1 MTAETKVVNYTPEQ
15 TAQAVADYR
24 AGVSVETIAQTIG
37 KTARSVIAKLS
48 KEGVYVAKGK
58 TAGKRDMLK
67 AEMVAEIAKLVD
79 RTEEQVE
86 SLEKATGPALM
97 AVMNQLK
104 ALAEQVVAARVEG
117 LQNEMGEWPN
127 RGMKIL
133 SCIPRSFNL

>member
-15 TAQAVADYR
+15 TAKVVADYQ
-24 AGVSVETIAQTIG
+24 AGVTVEAIAEAVG

-67 AEMVAEIAKLVD
+67 AEMVAEIAKFVGK
-79 RTEEQVE
+79 TEEQIE

-97 AVMNQLK
+97 AVLNQLK
-104 ALAEQVVAARVEG
+104 DLAEQIVAARVES
-117 LQNEMGEWPN
+117 LRNEMGE
-127 RGMKIL
+127 
-133 SCIPRSFNL
+133 

>member
-15 TAQAVADYR
+15 TAKVVADYR
-24 AGVSVETIAQTIG
+24 AGVTVEAIAEAVG

-67 AEMVAEIAKLVD
+67 SEMVSEIAKLVGKTD
-79 RTEEQVE
+79 EQVE

-97 AVMNQLK
+97 AVLSQLK
-104 ALAEQVVAARVEG
+104 LLMAQADAATDREVM
-117 LQNEMGEWPN
+117 NEMGE
-127 RGMKIL
+127 
-133 SCIPRSFNL
+133 

>member
-15 TAQAVADYR
+15 TAKVVADYQ
-24 AGVSVETIAQTIG
+24 AGMTVEVIAEAVG

-67 AEMVAEIAKLVD
+67 SEMVAEIAKFVGK
-79 RTEEQVE
+79 TEEQVE

-97 AVMNQLK
+97 AVLTQLK
-104 ALAEQVVAARVEG
+104 DLAEQVVAARVES
-117 LQNEMGEWPN
+117 LQNEMGE
-127 RGMKIL
+127 
-133 SCIPRSFNL
+133 